1 MQPVASWPATSG
13 PHPRVALGECTT
25 AARRLL
31 WACLLLCAALAGCA
45 GNAGSDGA
53 GARTDII
60 TESDEPENR
69 KRARIRMELA
79 IGYFEQGQT
88 NVALDELKQV
98 IAADPNFPDAYNL
111 RGLIYMRLNDMRQ
124 AEDSFRRAIAL
135 NPRDANSHHNFG
147 WMLCQQG
154 RFPESYREFEMAMAN
169 PLYTG
174 RAKTLMALGVCQ
186 VRGGQRVEA
195 EKSLARAYE
204 LDAGNPVTGYNLA
217 SLLFQRGDFERAQ
230 FYIRRLNNSDL
241 ANAESLWL
249 GVKVERRMN
258 DRVAM
263 DQLADQLKKR
273 FPQSREA
280 AAYTRGAFDE

>member
-1 MQPVASWPATSG
+1 MHLRWVN
-13 PHPRVALGECTT
+13 TT